1 MNERRWLTVAGWFLA
16 SRLAILALGAVG
28 VATFTDQRA
37 LAGCQ
42 ADPSSGSCAQL
53 TRQGAAALDP
63 ETTWLKWDAEWYERI
78 AIHGYAHELDTPKGQ
93 AAAGYFPLYP
103 LAVSALWAIAPWL
116 SFFWVA
122 SLFSNILTFI
132 ALLLLA
138 RYLVPERNDL
148 QQVLAVLM
156 TSAGSFYLS
165 IPYSESLFLLLVV
178 GVLVAT
184 RKRRYELAGL
194 LAGLAAT
201 TRVHG
206 LALVAVPAVA
216 SWLDHQLPSGQ
227 RRSRAAVAAALFA
240 LPVAGYFVYLSSVQ
254 GSWSAFVARQE
265 LWGNPSP
272 YPLSAFGGFI
282 DFPRRITN
290 WLHGG
295 FWFLYAGLLWR
306 YWKRMPIG
314 EALFCL
320 GALLISTQQEAFHG
334 TYRYV
339 VPLIPLSIAVAGDRP
354 ATRNGL
360 IAFNLVFGAL
370 MLLAFVTWNRLTV

>member
-1 MNERRWLTVAGWFLA
+1 MNERWLTVAGWFLA

-28 VATFTDQRA
+28 VATFTNQRA
-37 LAGCQ
+37 LASCLS
-42 ADPSSGSCAQL
+42 DPASISCSQL
-53 TRQGAAALDP
+53 AAQGAAALNP
-63 ETTWLKWDAEWYERI
+63 KTTWLKWDAEWYERI
-78 AIHGYAHELDTPKGQ
+78 ASHGYAYERDTPQGQ
-93 AAAGYFPLYP
+93 AAAGYFPFYP
-103 LAVSALWAIAPWL
+103 LVVRAVWTLAPGL

-122 SLFSNILTFI
+122 SLFSNIVTFI

-138 RYLVPERNDL
+138 RALVPARSDL

-165 IPYSESLFLLLVV
+165 IPYSESLFLLLVI
-178 GVLVAT
+178 GVLIAT
-184 RKRRYELAGL
+184 QKRQYELAGL
-194 LAGLAAT
+194 LAGISAT

-216 SWLDHQLPSGQ
+216 SWLDLRLPTAQ
-227 RRSRAAVAAALFA
+227 RRTRAAVAVALFA
-240 LPVAGYFVYLSSVQ
+240 LPVAAYFVYLSSVQ
-254 GSWSAFVARQE
+254 GSWTAFVARQE
-265 LWGNPSP
+265 LWDNPAP
-272 YPLSAFGGFI
+272 YPLRAFAGFVE
-282 DFPRRITN
+282 FPRRITN

-306 YWKRMPIG
+306 YRKQMPPG

-339 VPLIPLSIAVAGDRP
+339 VPLIPLSIAIARDR
-354 ATRNGL
+354 AEVRNGV
-360 IAFNLVFGAL
+360 IAFNLVFGTL